1 MQDDQSLR
9 SMGSLLPYPQMRHSD
24 AALVRSG
31 LALDPVLGQQA
42 PHARELAEVGGD
54 QREA

>member
-1 MQDDQSLR
+1 
-9 SMGSLLPYPQMRHSD
+9 MGSLVPYPKMRRSD
-24 AALVRSG
+24 PALTRSG
-31 LALDPVLGQQA
+31 LALDPALGQQA